1 MGAMPAPAE
10 LEINDDL
17 VPLRRPQ
24 LRLDGESV
32 FFLASQR
39 PLTTLEAA
47 DVAVWSAIDGRRTIG
62 DLAAEFDDARARL
75 SAMWRREL
83 IELAEGA
90 FPADRTPILI
100 VEPHM
105 DDAVLSLGATMW
117 ARRHEAE
124 MTVLTVSSISNYTS
138 YHKLFRGVFD
148 IDDITALRRAESETI
163 LRLLGGRL
171 ETLDRVDAALRYHHA
186 NWTAEWF
193 RENSKAVSAYVNHSL
208 PPEAVENLA
217 QTLVARFKATDA
229 RELWFPMG
237 IGRSADHELTRDAC
251 LRALELEPGL
261 LDRMSVNIY
270 QEVPYLGEFPDHR
283 RRVVATLNS
292 AGGKADLVWADVA
305 DSLPWKFRLVSI
317 FASQFKGTHMNPK
330 VAACAQASGAEAGV
344 SVAESWYR
352 VHRLPKL
359 PLPEAL
365 YSGAPDIAAIQRRLR
380 AWYPRARR
388 ARRLRVLCPT
398 AVGCWREDMSVLL
411 DAFPEATI
419 EMHMAPAA
427 LGEADR
433 LVSERIVLKPVSGG
447 ARAWAER
454 ALRLLLAPRQ
464 PLIVVTSF
472 KLSRLSN
479 PLRLALFFAPV
490 LPVASIDNL
499 VAALRREP
507 SASG

>member
-1 MGAMPAPAE
+1 MGAMPPPAE

-90 FPADRTPILI
+90 FPANRTPILI

-237 IGRSADHELTRDAC
+237 IGRSADHELTRNAC

-292 AGGKADLVWADVA
+292 AGGKADPVWADVA

-330 VAACAQASGAEAGV
+330 VAACAHASGAEAGV